1 MVHFLALAPARP
13 HLLFLDA
20 LVGAGAVVRVALA
33 RVVAAG
39 EEAEADPV
47 GLESV
52 HAHHHV
58 VVGALQPVQLALHV
72 AQVLRDHLEVDSF
85 MSMDFLIPILIYS
98 LVQSRELLSSGESNL
113 DLRGKNVQRPLH
125 K

>member
-1 MVHFLALAPARP
+1 MRAVRGTVWIWMRT
-13 HLLFLDA
+13 HLLLLDA
-20 LVGAGAVVRVALA
+20 LVGAGAVVRVSLA

-47 GLESV
+47 RLQAV

-72 AQVLRDHLEVDSF
+72 AQVLGDHLYVVRLR
-85 MSMDFLIPILIYS
+85 LIIAIAWSIHPGNS
-98 LVQSRELLSSGESNL
+98 CVW
-113 DLRGKNVQRPLH
+113 
-125 K
+125 